1 MNDYKLN
8 AVISQSIKE
17 ASASIY
23 DVFSKN
29 NINVKLVD
37 KDGIKILEVVEND
50 VPDVVVLDLFLSK
63 IDAIGVIKSLKKT
76 EKFNNIKFIVVS
88 NFSNKIIEKEIVNC
102 GADYFILKP
111 FNYTTLIE
119 IIKRVCCV
127 ENEPPNGTQESE
139 NNTIKSVSN
148 DYSSELELEVTKI
161 LHQIGVPAHI
171 KGYNYLRYS
180 IMMSINIPSI
190 INAVTKVLYPS
201 VAINFSTTATRVERA
216 IRHAIEVAWDRGDIE
231 VLNSYFGYTIH
242 NSRGKPTN
250 SEFIAMISDK
260 IRLQMKSAS

>member
-1 MNDYKLN
+1 MNDHKLK
-8 AVISQSIKE
+8 AIISQSIKDINNN
-17 ASASIY
+17 IY
-23 DVFSKN
+23 DIFSMN
-29 NINVKLVD
+29 NINVKFVA
-37 KDGIKILEVVEND
+37 KDGFKILETIEND
-50 VPDVVVLDLFLSK
+50 VPDIVILDLFLSK
-63 IDAIGVIKSLKKT
+63 IDAIGIINSLKKT
-76 EKFNNIKFIVVS
+76 EKFKNIKFIVVS
-88 NFSNKIIEKEIVNC
+88 NFSNKIIEKEIINC

-119 IIKRVCCV
+119 IIKRICKC
-127 ENEPPNGTQESE
+127 ED
-139 NNTIKSVSN
+139 KSSN
-148 DYSSELELEVTKI
+148 KYEQNKNDILSGISQNHNHELELEVTKI

-180 IMMSINIPSI
+180 IMMSINTPSI
-190 INAVTKVLYPS
+190 INSVTKVLYPS
-201 VAINFSTTATRVERA
+201 VAVNFSTTASRVERA

-231 VLNSYFGYTIH
+231 ILNSYFGYTIH